1 MTDAQWVLALF
12 VAIALLVVISLIV
25 TVLRSRRSRQPG
37 LKHLTDRIPQGS
49 VADVEHNR
57 AANSHPLH

>member
-12 VAIALLVVISLIV
+12 VAIALLVVISFIV
-25 TVLRSRRSRQPG
+25 TVFRSRRSRQPG
-37 LKHLTDRIPQGS
+37 LKHLTDRIPLGS